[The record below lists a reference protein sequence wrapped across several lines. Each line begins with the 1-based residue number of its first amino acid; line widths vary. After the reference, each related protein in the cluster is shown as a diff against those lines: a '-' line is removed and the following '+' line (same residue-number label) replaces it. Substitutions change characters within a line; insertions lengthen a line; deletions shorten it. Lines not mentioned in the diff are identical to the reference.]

1 VQRTQGVLQTIQ
13 EKDVNNL
20 NAACSPLD
28 FNSIRQM
35 LTELSKNFE
44 SILQSLE
51 RTELLISCEAL
62 TPIYRKATSESLCN
76 YNVVFLAWTFSCLV
90 IISIC
95 GMTMI
100 TLRSSWKFDTTETD
114 KNNVTLSRKSN
125 NAPESSGMAV
135 NIASGEREDSEIWS
149 SEKSNVQA
157 KEQTALESSNGQTS
171 STSLEDIASNRITW
185 DWDWNKP
192 SLKKEIT

>member
-1 VQRTQGVLQTIQ
+1 MQRTQGVLQTIQ